1 MNFEKDLVSVCIPTY
16 NGAEHIRQTIESVLS
31 QSYNN
36 IEIIVN
42 DDGSTD
48 NTLQIVQSIDDSRIF
63 VYKNENNR
71 GLPGNWN
78 EAVKRAKGEYIKL
91 LCQDDLLFPDS
102 LRLQVEAMK
111 NTDISCVIGNS
122 TVINGDGKTVMKRNR
137 FKKNEVV
144 SGIKFAKRSLIGRNI
159 YSEPPNLLYRTEAFY
174 KYGGYD
180 ESLKYTPDWDFALGI
195 SLDGRIC
202 CLSQNIMSFR
212 ISETSE
218 TSRMSRERMKFLIN
232 DTDRFF
238 DKHKKSNLLKLSL
251 INEIEFKIVIRLIA
265 FIRFLVVV
273 TSK

>member
-1 MNFEKDLVSVCIPTY
+1 
-16 NGAEHIRQTIESVLS
+16 
-31 QSYNN
+31 
-36 IEIIVN
+36 
-42 DDGSTD
+42 
-48 NTLQIVQSIDDSRIF
+48 
-63 VYKNENNR
+63 
-71 GLPGNWN
+71 
-78 EAVKRAKGEYIKL
+78 
-91 LCQDDLLFPDS
+91 
-102 LRLQVEAMK
+102 
-111 NTDISCVIGNS
+111 
-122 TVINGDGKTVMKRNR
+122 MKRNR

-144 SGIKFAKRSLIGRNI
+144 SGIKFAKRSLLGRNI

>member
-1 MNFEKDLVSVCIPTY
+1 MNFEKGLVSVCIPTY
-16 NGAEHIRQTIESVLS
+16 NGAEHIRQTIESVLN

-36 IEIIVN
+36 VEIIIN

-102 LRLQVEAMK
+102 LRLQVEAMR
-111 NTDISCVIGNS
+111 NSDISCVIGNS

-144 SGIKFAKRSLIGRNI
+144 SGIKFAKRSLLGRNI
-159 YSEPPNLLYRTEAFY
+159 YSEPPNLLYRAEAFY

-251 INEIEFKIVIRLIA
+251 INEIEFKIVIRIIA